1 MNGAGSP
8 WAKRSSGVI
17 AVLLAGLC
25 FAAPAGAEDA
35 WRSRVTGA
43 LLDLYDAAA
52 SVSLAPAA
60 ATPAVRAVRGV
71 PGPGAV
77 PRVDAGGRVQ
87 VDVHYDCALAAPAAA
102 LGAAGLALGA
112 AVRFGPF
119 CVIEGWVA
127 PSQLAQVAAVAGVL
141 RVQVP
146 AYALQR
152 RPPAPATRLRVQ
164 QAQPRASPPSGIDA
178 NGVAIMRA
186 DQFVSQTGTGGAGAM
201 VGVQSTGVASLSLI
215 QGRGELPAVQV
226 LVPSGG
232 SPSTSDDEGTVLLEE
247 VHAVAPAA
255 GLAFCGPQTFVD
267 YTSCLS
273 RLIAAGATILID
285 DINFLPQDL
294 MSSTGSDAQA
304 VDAILAQNP
313 NVALFTVTGNAN
325 GSYWEGSYAPVPVA
339 AAGLAPLSCTTGSTT
354 QVDSYVAQ
362 FGGTASESLSVTEL
376 NQFPLVLAWADPYGQ
391 NASNF
396 DLYLYSSGSQVGCLS
411 AAGSSD
417 TLISTSIETGY
428 TLYVGTP
435 DTTLAGKF
443 LKLWAG
449 GDGLTALDPSTSGS
463 IVSPQAFATGIIT
476 IGAVDGAD
484 GVGNGIESFS
494 SLGPLRLALPVPQA
508 LQAPTLV
515 APDGINV
522 DAVNTYF
529 ESYLFPDGNF
539 YGTSASVPNAAGVA
553 ALLRGAF
560 PELTVAQ
567 LRSALQGGA
576 TALGTIVPD
585 GSFGYG
591 RIDAIGAL
599 GTLPLPTLSPLPDST
614 IVGGASSPPLA
625 FTTGATG
632 NVHFSVASTNPA
644 LVPAALSADGA
655 PGVTVA
661 PAGCGTSTFSCTL
674 SVTPAIGQTGTASV
688 TVSALDG
695 ANRAAP
701 ATMHI
706 TVTKPAGPTLDI
718 DTGANQEYTAGA
730 GTAAPV
736 AFAVTG
742 TGPLAITALSSN
754 AALVPATNLAVSPGC
769 GTSTRSCNLA
779 IAVAA
784 GVSGSATITITVTD
798 AYGQSMSAPAVLQVD
813 PGAGGASSSSGGAS
827 SSSGGAGAGGGA
839 RGAGGGGT
847 LQWWELAII
856 ASLAGHRLWLRRR
869 SGACSSAALALR
881 F

>member
-8 WAKRSSGVI
+8 WTRLSSGLM
-17 AVLLAGLC
+17 AALLFGIGV
-25 FAAPAGAEDA
+25 AAPAGANEA
-35 WRSRVTGA
+35 WRVRVAGP

-52 SVSLAPAA
+52 SAAVTPAA
-60 ATPAVRAVRGV
+60 APAVRGV
-71 PGPGAV
+71 PGSAAV
-77 PRVDAGGRVQ
+77 PRFDAAGRVQ
-87 VDVHYDCALAAPAAA
+87 IDVHFDCSVPAPVAA

-112 AVRFGPF
+112 SVKFGPL

-152 RPPAPATRLRVQ
+152 VPPVPGGQLRVQ
-164 QAQPRASPPSGIDA
+164 QAQPRASPSSGIDA

-201 VGVQSTGVASLSLI
+201 VGVQSTGVASLALI

-226 LVPSGG
+226 LVPAGG
-232 SPSTSDDEGTVLLEE
+232 AVSDSLDEGTVLLEE

-267 YTSCLS
+267 YTSCLT

-325 GSYWEGSYAPVPVA
+325 GSYWEGSYVPVPVA
-339 AAGLAPLSCTTGSTT
+339 SAGLGPLSCTTGNTT
-354 QVDSYVAQ
+354 QVDHYVAQ
-362 FGGTASESLSVTEL
+362 FGANASESLSVPQL

-396 DLYLYSSGSQVGCLS
+396 DLYLYASGSQVGCLS

-417 TLISTSIETGY
+417 TLISTSLETGY

-435 DTTLAGKF
+435 DTTPAGKF

-449 GDGLTALDPSTSGS
+449 GDGLTALYPSTSGS
-463 IVSPQAFATGIIT
+463 IISPQAFATGVIT

-494 SLGPLRLALPVPQA
+494 GLGPLRLPLPAPQA

-522 DAVNTYF
+522 DATNTYF
-529 ESYLFPDGNF
+529 EPYLFPDGNF

-560 PELTVAQ
+560 PQLTVPQ
-567 LRSALQGGA
+567 LKAALQGGA

-591 RIDAIGAL
+591 RVDALGAL
-599 GTLPLPTLSPLPDST
+599 GTLPLPTMSALPDST
-614 IVGGASSPPLA
+614 IVGGTSSPAFA
-625 FTTGATG
+625 FTSSATG
-632 NVHFSVASTNPA
+632 SAHFSVASTNPA
-644 LVPAALSADGA
+644 LVPASLAAAGT

-661 PAGCGTSTFSCTL
+661 PAGCGTTTFSCTL
-674 SVTPAIGQTGTASV
+674 WVTPAIGRTGTASV

-701 ATMHI
+701 ATMRI
-706 TVTKPAGPTLDI
+706 TVTQPAGPTLSI
-718 DTGANQEYTAGA
+718 GSGASQEYTAGA
-730 GTAAPV
+730 GSALPV
-736 AFAVTG
+736 AFVVTG
-742 TGPLAITALSSN
+742 TGPLTITALSSN
-754 AALVPATNLAVSPGC
+754 AGLVPNASLAVSPGC
-769 GTSTRSCNLA
+769 GTSTRACTLG
-779 IAVAA
+779 IAVVPGA
-784 GVSGSATITITVTD
+784 SGSSTITITVTD
-798 AYGQSMSAPAVLQVD
+798 AYGQSMSAPAALQVD
-813 PGAGGASSSSGGAS
+813 PGAGGAA
-827 SSSGGAGAGGGA
+827 SSSGGAGAGGG
-839 RGAGGGGT
+839 GGSSGGGGGGMG
-847 LQWWELAII
+847 WWELAGI
-856 ASLAGHRLWLRRR
+856 AALTGHRLWLRRR
-869 SGACSSAALALR
+869 PGACTRAVVVLR